1 MPYSTDPNALAVLL
15 DEVSAEPGLAK
26 AHEKTRLPF
35 TQKAGAYFRK
45 VPMRHLPTV
54 LLLFCLC
61 TSLTAAVKTKAVN
74 GVWEGKIQI
83 EGQDYRI
90 VLHLGAQANGSS
102 VATLDS
108 PDIGKLGIP
117 LPLLKSGKRSVAF
130 ELNDPKVSFKGSLRV
145 DNDKLLGDW
154 KQGGRDIPITL
165 ARITKAQEFE
175 KDGSYL
181 FHSQCASCHTAF
193 NTMRAPWPG
202 TLRLMLQ
209 PAILTALES
218 GKMSAVGS
226 EMSHEQRVAVANYL
240 GRPGTEQTAQA
251 KACATGSQPISNSPL
266 WNGWGVDLS
275 NSRFQPAELAGLSK
289 SQLSRLQ
296 VKWAFGYSGATSAGG
311 PPTII
316 GDRIF
321 IAGGDAGV
329 YSLDMHSGCVY
340 WSFLPMAPART
351 AITVSDDGSTAY
363 FGDQQARAYAVN
375 TDTGALLWKAELDQ
389 HPFAM
394 ISGAPKLYGGRLYVP
409 VSSAEEL
416 GGANPKYPCCS
427 FRGSVS
433 ALDAKTGNVVWKT
446 YTIATPAQATSTNP
460 AGTGMLGP
468 SGAAVWTSP
477 TIDPDRHALY
487 IGTGDNY
494 SDPASATSDA
504 VIALDLKDGTILWVK
519 QLTAEDRF
527 NVGCFSQDK
536 SDCPKNPGGDFDVGA
551 PPILRVLE
559 NGKSLLIVGQ
569 KSGVA
574 YGLDPDDRGS
584 IVWQSRVGKGGVLGG
599 IEFGGAATDTRVYFP
614 LSDWAPDAKAGGGM
628 FALEITTGK
637 KIWSTAAPQPACI
650 GMAGCS
656 AAQPAPATAIPGVV
670 FSGSL
675 DGHMRAYDEL
685 DGTILWDFDTVR
697 TFPTV
702 NGVEAHGGSINYA
715 GPVVAGGM
723 LFVTSGYST
732 NVGMPGNVLLA
743 FSEDGK

>member
-1 MPYSTDPNALAVLL
+1 MWRLPAVLL
-15 DEVSAEPGLAK
+15 
-26 AHEKTRLPF
+26 
-35 TQKAGAYFRK
+35 
-45 VPMRHLPTV
+45 
-54 LLLFCLC
+54 LLCLC
-61 TSLTAAVKTKAVN
+61 PALTAAVTTKAVN
-74 GVWEGKIQI
+74 GVWEGKIHVD
-83 EGQDYRI
+83 GQDYRI
-90 VLHLGAQANGSS
+90 FLHIGVQANGSS

-117 LPLLKSGKRSVAF
+117 LPLLESGERSVAF
-130 ELNDPKVSFKGSLRV
+130 ELNDPKVSFKGSLSV
-145 DNDKLLGDW
+145 DNAELLGDW
-154 KQGGRDIPITL
+154 NQDGQDIPITL
-165 ARITKAQEFE
+165 ARTTKPPELD

-181 FHSQCASCHTAF
+181 YHSRCASCHTPF
-193 NTMRAPWPG
+193 NAVRAPWPD
-202 TLRLMLQ
+202 TLRIMLQ

-226 EMSHEQRVAVANYL
+226 GMSHEQRVAVANYL
-240 GRPGTEQTAQA
+240 GRPQTEQSSVA
-251 KACATGSQPISNSPL
+251 KACGTTSQPISSSPL

-289 SQLSRLQ
+289 SQLARLQ
-296 VKWAFGYSGATSAGG
+296 VKWAFGYFGATGGGG

-316 GDRIF
+316 GDRISV
-321 IAGGDAGV
+321 AGGDARI
-329 YSLDMHSGCVY
+329 YSLDMYSGCVY

-363 FGDQQARAYAVN
+363 FGDAQARAYAVN
-375 TDTGALLWKAELDQ
+375 TTTGALLWKAELDQ

-394 ISGAPKLYGGRLYVP
+394 VSAAPKLYLGRLYVP

-416 GGANPKYPCCS
+416 GGVNPKYPCCS

-433 ALDAKTGNVVWKT
+433 ALDAKTGNILWKT
-446 YTIATPAQATSTNP
+446 YTIATPAQPTSTNA

-477 TIDPDRHALY
+477 TIDAARHALY

-494 SDPASATSDA
+494 SEPASATSDA
-504 VIALDLKDGTILWVK
+504 VIALDLKDGKILWVK
-519 QLTAEDRF
+519 QLTTEDRF
-527 NVGCFSQDK
+527 NVGCFSPDK
-536 SDCPKNPGGDFDVGA
+536 SSCPKNPGGDFDVGA
-551 PPILRVLE
+551 PPILHVLK

-574 YGLDPDDRGS
+574 YGLDPDDEGR
-584 IVWQSRVGKGGVLGG
+584 IVWQSRVGKGGALGG
-599 IEFGGAATDTRVYFP
+599 IEFGGAATDALVYFP
-614 LSDWAPDAKAGGGM
+614 LSDWAPDPKAGGGL

-637 KIWSTAAPQPACI
+637 KIWSTAAPQPACVDK
-650 GMAGCS
+650 AGCS

-675 DGHMRAYDEL
+675 DGHIRAYDEL
-685 DGTILWDFDTVR
+685 DGTILWDFDTAR
-697 TFPTV
+697 KFPTV
-702 NGVEAHGGSINYA
+702 NGVESHGGSINYA

-723 LFVTSGYST
+723 LFVVSGYST
-732 NVGMPGNVLLA
+732 NAGMPGNVLLA

>member
-1 MPYSTDPNALAVLL
+1 MP
-15 DEVSAEPGLAK
+15 
-26 AHEKTRLPF
+26 RLP
-35 TQKAGAYFRK
+35 TA
-45 VPMRHLPTV
+45 

-61 TSLTAAVKTKAVN
+61 TSLTAAVTTTAVN

-83 EGQDYRI
+83 DGEEHRI
-90 VLHLGAQANGSS
+90 VLHLSAQANGSS
-102 VATLDS
+102 VARLDI
-108 PDIGKLGIP
+108 PDNGKLGIP
-117 LPLLKSGKRSVAF
+117 LALLESGERSVAF
-130 ELNDPKVSFKGSLRV
+130 ALDDPKVSFKGSLSV
-145 DNDKLLGDW
+145 DNGELVGDW

-165 ARITKAQEFE
+165 ARTTKPQDFE

-181 FHSQCASCHTAF
+181 FHSRCTSCHTPF
-193 NTMRAPWPG
+193 NAVRAPWPE
-202 TLRLMLQ
+202 TLRIMQQ

-226 EMSHEQRVAVANYL
+226 GMSQEQRVAVANYL
-240 GRPGTEQTAQA
+240 GRPRTEQTAQA
-251 KACATGSQPISNSPL
+251 KACPTGSRPVSNSAL

-275 NSRFQPAELAGLSK
+275 NSRFQPADLAGLSK

-296 VKWAFGYSGATSAGG
+296 VKWAFGYSGATGGGG
-311 PPTII
+311 PPAIM
-316 GDRIF
+316 GGRILV
-321 IAGGDAGV
+321 AGGDARI

-351 AITVSDDGSTAY
+351 AITVSDDGLTAY
-363 FGDQQARAYAVN
+363 FGDVQARAYAVN
-375 TDTGALLWKAELDQ
+375 ANTGALVWKAELDQ
-389 HPFAM
+389 HPYAM
-394 ISGAPKLYGGRLYVP
+394 ISGAPKLYDGRLYVP

-416 GGANPKYPCCS
+416 GGMNPKYPCCS
-427 FRGSVS
+427 FRGSVN
-433 ALDAKTGNVVWKT
+433 ALDAKTGKVLWKT
-446 YTIATPAQATSTNP
+446 YTIASPAQPTSKNA

-477 TIDPDRHALY
+477 TIDAARHALY
-487 IGTGDNY
+487 VGTGDNY
-494 SDPASATSDA
+494 SEPASATSDA
-504 VIALDLKDGTILWVK
+504 VIALDMKDGKILWVK

-527 NVGCFSQDK
+527 NIGCFSPDT
-536 SDCPKNPGGDFDVGA
+536 SNCPRNPGGDFDVGA
-551 PPILRVLE
+551 PPILRVLK

-584 IVWQSRVGKGGVLGG
+584 IVWQSRLGKGGALGG

-637 KIWSTAAPQPACI
+637 QIWFTAAPQPACI
-650 GMAGCS
+650 GKAGCS
-656 AAQPAPATAIPGVV
+656 AAQLAPATAIPGVV

-675 DGHMRAYDEL
+675 DGHIRAYDER
-685 DGTILWDFDTVR
+685 DGAILWDFDTVR
-697 TFPTV
+697 KFPTV
-702 NGVEAHGGSINYA
+702 NGVESHGGSINYA

-732 NVGMPGNVLLA
+732 NAGMPGNVLLA

>member
-1 MPYSTDPNALAVLL
+1 MWRLPAVLL
-15 DEVSAEPGLAK
+15 
-26 AHEKTRLPF
+26 
-35 TQKAGAYFRK
+35 
-45 VPMRHLPTV
+45 
-54 LLLFCLC
+54 LLCLC
-61 TSLTAAVKTKAVN
+61 PALTAAVTTKAVN
-74 GVWEGKIQI
+74 GVWEGKIHVD
-83 EGQDYRI
+83 GQDYRI
-90 VLHLGAQANGSS
+90 FLHIGVQANGSS

-117 LPLLKSGKRSVAF
+117 LPLLESGERSVAF
-130 ELNDPKVSFKGSLRV
+130 ELNDPKVSFKGSLSV
-145 DNDKLLGDW
+145 DNAELLGDW
-154 KQGGRDIPITL
+154 NQDGQDIPITL
-165 ARITKAQEFE
+165 ARTTKPPELD

-181 FHSQCASCHTAF
+181 YHSRCASCHTPF
-193 NTMRAPWPG
+193 NAVRAPWPD
-202 TLRLMLQ
+202 TLRIMLQ

-226 EMSHEQRVAVANYL
+226 GMSHEQRVAVANYL
-240 GRPGTEQTAQA
+240 GRPQTEQSSVA
-251 KACATGSQPISNSPL
+251 KACGTTSQPISRSPL

-289 SQLSRLQ
+289 SQLARLQ
-296 VKWAFGYSGATSAGG
+296 VKWAFGYFGATGGGG

-321 IAGGDAGV
+321 VAGGDARI
-329 YSLDMHSGCVY
+329 YSLDMYSGCVY

-363 FGDQQARAYAVN
+363 FGDAQARAYAVN
-375 TDTGALLWKAELDQ
+375 TTTGALLWKAELDQ

-394 ISGAPKLYGGRLYVP
+394 VSAAPKLYLGRLYVP

-416 GGANPKYPCCS
+416 GGVNPKYPCCS

-433 ALDAKTGNVVWKT
+433 ALDAKTGNILWKT
-446 YTIATPAQATSTNP
+446 YTIATPAQPTSTNA

-477 TIDPDRHALY
+477 TIDAARHALY

-494 SDPASATSDA
+494 SEPASATSDA
-504 VIALDLKDGTILWVK
+504 VIALDLKDGKILWVK
-519 QLTAEDRF
+519 QLTTEDRF
-527 NVGCFSQDK
+527 NVGCFSPDK
-536 SDCPKNPGGDFDVGA
+536 SSCPKNPGGDFDVGA
-551 PPILRVLE
+551 PPILHVLK

-574 YGLDPDDRGS
+574 YGLDPDDEGR
-584 IVWQSRVGKGGVLGG
+584 IVWQSRVGKGGALGG
-599 IEFGGAATDTRVYFP
+599 IEFGGAATDALVYFP
-614 LSDWAPDAKAGGGM
+614 LSDWAPDPKAGGGL

-637 KIWSTAAPQPACI
+637 KIWSTAAPQPACVDK
-650 GMAGCS
+650 AGCS

-675 DGHMRAYDEL
+675 DGHIRAYDEL
-685 DGTILWDFDTVR
+685 DGTILWDFDTAR
-697 TFPTV
+697 KFPTV
-702 NGVEAHGGSINYA
+702 NGVESHGGSINYA

-723 LFVTSGYST
+723 LFVVSGYST
-732 NVGMPGNVLLA
+732 NAGMPGNVLLA